1 MESLLSEAESA
12 KDLDLARRKLWM
24 LRSGYEGFPGFD
36 SLASR
41 LIEVRRRLE

>member
-1 MESLLSEAESA
+1 MEALLSEAEGS
-12 KDLDLARRKLWM
+12 KDLNVSRRKLWM
-24 LRSGYEGFPGFD
+24 LRRGYEGFPGFD